1 MNTSEL
7 TDSLVTLLSELVDG
21 APGGGGAYVLNGG
34 DPGLLASL
42 DALDAEAASAASHG
56 GATIAAHV
64 AHVTYG
70 ISLMNRWAG
79 GEHNPFATAD
89 WSAAWQT
96 ARVTEMEWSALRA
109 ELREQAQMWLTAL
122 ARPREVV
129 RVELNGMIGSVVH
142 LAYHLGA
149 IRQIDRTLRGQREME

>member
-1 MNTSEL
+1 MASPELHTSL
-7 TDSLVTLLSELVDG
+7 KTLLVELADG
-21 APGGGGAYVLNGG
+21 ASPAGGFVLNAG

-42 DALDAEAASAASHG
+42 DRLSADDASRSAGG

-70 ISLMNRWAG
+70 ISLMNRWAA
-79 GEHNPFATAD
+79 GENPFESAD

-96 ARVTEMEWSALRA
+96 TTVDGERWAMLRA
-109 ELREQAQMWLTAL
+109 DLRRELERWRSAVSE
-122 ARPREVV
+122 PRDLSDLE
-129 RVELNGMIGSVVH
+129 RNGMIGSVVH

-149 IRQIDRTLRGQREME
+149 VRQLAPAARGPRDASS